1 MLLAYID
8 ETGEPDAF
16 VSPEHHRYN
25 TSAAFGYAGFL
36 IPETSAREFG
46 AHFQKEKRTLFASE
60 ITDTHHPG
68 RWERKGASIFRPST
82 PEKYPQQLRVFNALV
97 KHLRNL
103 GGYLFY
109 YADEKPVGTP
119 KQTSLDT
126 SERESQAMKET
137 LNRLA
142 RHADQHCS
150 NILALIDQI
159 NEKDRID
166 RLPRM
171 YSHIFG
177 RAGAHPEMRR
187 IIEPPMHI
195 DSKLSAGI
203 QFADWVAACITRGI
217 DYQLIRS
224 SRHKWISDAT
234 SNDGLL
240 RDVRRAF
247 THESKLH
254 LHQRNIGD
262 IHHSEIFNRR
272 RSLHPSPQGH
282 LLGESIDPD
291 TARKIRGIAESS
303 HLLPPP

>member
-8 ETGEPDAF
+8 ETGEPGAF
-16 VSPEHHRYN
+16 VSPEHSRYN
-25 TSAAFGYAGFL
+25 TSAAFGYAGFI

-46 AHFQKEKRTLFASE
+46 AHFQQEKRTLFASE
-60 ITDTHHPG
+60 IANTDHPG

-82 PEKYPQQLRVFNALV
+82 PAKYPQQLRVFNALV
-97 KHLRNL
+97 KRLRHL
-103 GGYLFY
+103 GGHLFY
-109 YADEKPVGTP
+109 YADEKPAGTP
-119 KQTSLDT
+119 KQTSLDVT
-126 SERESQAMKET
+126 KRESQAMEET

-142 RHADQHCS
+142 RHADQHDA
-150 NILALIDQI
+150 NILALVDWI

-171 YSHIFG
+171 YSHILG
-177 RAGAHPEMRR
+177 RAGDHPEMRR

-217 DYQLIRS
+217 DYQLLRT
-224 SRHKWISDAT
+224 SRHKWITDAT
-234 SNDGLL
+234 SDNGPL
-240 RDVRRAF
+240 RDVCGSF

-254 LHQRNIGD
+254 LYQRNIGD
-262 IHHSEIFNRR
+262 IHHSEIFHRR

-282 LLGESIDPD
+282 LLGASIDPD
-291 TARKIRGIAESS
+291 TARKMRGIADSS
-303 HLLPPP
+303 RRRPSP

>member
-1 MLLAYID
+1 MEPRTDVRGLFVLPSFPSYYRPPMLLAYID

-109 YADEKPVGTP
+109 YADEKPMGTP

-166 RLPRM
+166 R
-171 YSHIFG
+171 
-177 RAGAHPEMRR
+177 
-187 IIEPPMHI
+187 
-195 DSKLSAGI
+195 
-203 QFADWVAACITRGI
+203 
-217 DYQLIRS
+217 
-224 SRHKWISDAT
+224 
-234 SNDGLL
+234 
-240 RDVRRAF
+240 
-247 THESKLH
+247 
-254 LHQRNIGD
+254 
-262 IHHSEIFNRR
+262 
-272 RSLHPSPQGH
+272 
-282 LLGESIDPD
+282 
-291 TARKIRGIAESS
+291 
-303 HLLPPP
+303 PPPDVQSYLWACRSASRDASHH